1 MSWIFTA
8 IKYSYT
14 WKDPLRTKEK
24 SSGVLRG
31 NNENTSARQIP
42 VRTAW
47 ALDKYFSFVDSI
59 SFKQKI
65 CCEILFLLPF
75 EVINKVILQLFVNA
89 KFCSLEFGSQ
99 RNQRTQTVIES
110 TFVALWIISYS
121 TSAENQR
128 EIEKWIEFS
137 SRNAITK

>member
-1 MSWIFTA
+1 M
-8 IKYSYT
+8 
-14 WKDPLRTKEK
+14 RTKEK

-31 NNENTSARQIP
+31 NNEKTSARQIP

-47 ALDKYFSFVDSI
+47 ALDKYFSFVNSI
-59 SFKQKI
+59 SFKQKN

-110 TFVALWIISYS
+110 TFVAL
-121 TSAENQR
+121 
-128 EIEKWIEFS
+128 
-137 SRNAITK
+137 

>member
-1 MSWIFTA
+1 M
-8 IKYSYT
+8 
-14 WKDPLRTKEK
+14 RTKEK

-47 ALDKYFSFVDSI
+47 ALDKYFSFVNSI

-75 EVINKVILQLFVNA
+75 EVINKKVILQLFVNA

-99 RNQRTQTVIES
+99 RNQRTQTVVES
-110 TFVALWIISYS
+110 TFAAL
-121 TSAENQR
+121 
-128 EIEKWIEFS
+128 
-137 SRNAITK
+137 